1 MNYDD
6 RLNINIECLGL
17 DDCFLQNG
25 DHPENNKLPR
35 DTSSIFSKSYIL
47 NLQKPITISD
57 KIILD
62 LRRLFEF

>member
-6 RLNINIECLGL
+6 RLNIDIEFLGL
-17 DDCFLQNG
+17 GDCYLQNG
-25 DHPENNKLPR
+25 DHPENTKLPR

-47 NLQKPITISD
+47 NLQNPITISD
-57 KIILD
+57 KIIRD